1 MSAKEPKPKD
11 KVKKKEAS
19 KTKPKTEEKK
29 IEKKTKSETKPK
41 TKGTKKKTTGKK
53 SVTKSKPKMEPEAK
67 KALFSP
73 KIGKV
78 TINIGV
84 GEAGERLKKAE
95 TVLQNIT
102 GHKPIETLSRTT
114 NKDWAIR
121 KQMPIGCKVTLRGK
135 DAGEFLKEALS
146 TRENKMAD
154 YSFDEEGNLSF
165 GIPDHTLFKSQKYDP
180 NIGIFGMDICITME
194 KAGYRVKHRRI
205 SKRKI
210 PHRHR
215 VTKEESVKFF
225 SETFNMEVIE

>member
-1 MSAKEPKPKD
+1 MSAE
-11 KVKKKEAS
+11 
-19 KTKPKTEEKK
+19 KTKPKTVKK
-29 IEKKTKSETKPK
+29 KKEVKNDKTRVKPK
-41 TKGTKKKTTGKK
+41 TKAVTAKKPTKKKTTTVKK
-53 SVTKSKPKMEPEAK
+53 PVRKTRPKMDPEAK

-73 KIGKV
+73 KIEKV

-95 TVLQNIT
+95 TVLKNIT

-135 DAGEFLKEALS
+135 DADGFLKEALS

-154 YSFDEEGNLSF
+154 YSFDDEGNLSF

-180 NIGIFGMDICITME
+180 NIGIFGMDICVTME
-194 KAGYRVKHRRI
+194 KAGYRVKRRRMAN
-205 SKRKI
+205 RKI

-215 VTKEESVKFF
+215 VTKEGSVKFF
-225 SETFNMEVIE
+225 SEAFNMEVIE

>member
-1 MSAKEPKPKD
+1 MSAEEIKAKDKQEKKKAPQPKPKTEG
-11 KVKKKEAS
+11 KEPAK
-19 KTKPKTEEKK
+19 KTKPKLEK
-29 IEKKTKSETKPK
+29 I
-41 TKGTKKKTTGKK
+41 KKKTTTVKK
-53 SVTKSKPKMEPEAK
+53 SKSKMDPEAK

-73 KIGKV
+73 RIGKV

-121 KQMPIGCKVTLRGK
+121 KQMPIGCKVTIRGK
-135 DAGEFLKEALS
+135 DASEFLKEALS

-194 KAGYRVKHRRI
+194 KAGYRVKRRRI
-205 SKRKI
+205 AKRKI